1 MSLNYKMTHP
11 EKLVEQFL
19 IEHNMKFDYSCIMG
33 SGKRCYQYDFIIHEK
48 RTLIEVQGDYW
59 HGNPRFYNIDGT
71 DGKKKLNDIQKT
83 KICVDKEKQQFA
95 LEKNFKLICIWEFE
109 IKQNDFSKLMSIL

>member
-1 MSLNYKMTHP
+1 MSL
-11 EKLVEQFL
+11 
-19 IEHNMKFDYSCIMG
+19 
-33 SGKRCYQYDFIIHEK
+33 
-48 RTLIEVQGDYW
+48 
-59 HGNPRFYNIDGT
+59 
-71 DGKKKLNDIQKT
+71 LNDIQKI